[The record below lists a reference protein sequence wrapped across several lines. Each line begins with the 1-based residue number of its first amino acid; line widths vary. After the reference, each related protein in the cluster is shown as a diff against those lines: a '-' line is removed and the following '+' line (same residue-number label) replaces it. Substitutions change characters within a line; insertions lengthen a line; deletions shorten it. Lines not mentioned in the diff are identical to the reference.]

1 MPEEQQTET
10 ATEQTQPSDVAT
22 RDELIEAVRAAGG
35 TQSVDVAAEEQQ
47 AAEAAAAGTTPEA
60 PATENAP
67 EDPEAKF
74 EAILAKRREN
84 HQELSGAK
92 ARAERMLREAEEAK
106 QRRIEE
112 ARAEARRAAEE
123 ERERLRLNFRKSP
136 TETLRALDDDPN
148 YVADTVLRE
157 GTPEAREAAR
167 IREELRETKEAAKLG
182 SAALEE
188 LKKFRQEQ
196 FAEKHAAQQAQVRHE
211 YLSQFATPEKTPYL
225 HARWEPEEIFQRSV
239 ALAHQW
245 AQEGLEYKKD
255 FDDNTVAEYL
265 EHQSRKRISA
275 LSGTPANQ
283 VPAGAPAKGPGIAT
297 KVTANAPRTL
307 SAAAGSERRTS
318 PRPLHEMAPEEQ
330 RKALIE
336 EVAAARRANPDAT
349 S

>member
-1 MPEEQQTET
+1 MDVEQTET
-10 ATEQTQPSDVAT
+10 TTETTTTAEPSL
-22 RDELIEAVRAAGG
+22 RDELIAAVRDAGG
-35 TQSVDVAAEEQQ
+35 TQAVDVAAEEQ
-47 AAEAAAAGTTPEA
+47 AAKERAAAAGV
-60 PATENAP
+60 ATEQPAEPAP

-84 HQELSGAK
+84 HQEISGAK

-106 QRRIEE
+106 QRMIEE
-112 ARAEARRAAEE
+112 AKAEARRAAEE

-136 TETLRALDDDPN
+136 TETLRALDEDPD
-148 YVADTVLRE
+148 YVADTVLAE
-157 GTPEAREAAR
+157 GTPEARLRAKQ
-167 IREELRETKEAAKLG
+167 REELEATKALAKKGEAAL
-182 SAALEE
+182 AEIE
-188 LKKFRQEQ
+188 KFRKEQ
-196 FAEKHAAQQAQVRHE
+196 AAERQAAMQAQVRNE

-225 HARWEPEEIFQRSV
+225 HARYEPEEIFQRSV

-255 FDDNTVAEYL
+255 FDDNTIAEYL
-265 EHQSRKRISA
+265 EHQSKKRIAA
-275 LSGTPANQ
+275 LNGTPANQ
-283 VPAGAPAKGPGIAT
+283 VPAGAPAKGPGLAT

-318 PRPLHEMAPEEQ
+318 PRPLHELTPEEQ

-336 EVAAARRANPDAT
+336 EVAAARKANPDAT

>member
-1 MPEEQQTET
+1 MDVEQTET
-10 ATEQTQPSDVAT
+10 TTTEQTAEPSL
-22 RDELIEAVRAAGG
+22 RDDLIAAVREAGG
-35 TQSVDVAAEEQQ
+35 TQSVDVDAEAQAAAER
-47 AAEAAAAGTTPEA
+47 AAAPTEAAPETPA
-60 PATENAP
+60 AP

-84 HQELSGAK
+84 HQEISGAK

-106 QRRIEE
+106 QRMIEE
-112 ARAEARRAAEE
+112 ARAEARRLVEE
-123 ERERLRLNFRKSP
+123 ERQAFQNRFRTSP
-136 TETLRALDDDPN
+136 TEALRELGDPN
-148 YVADTVLRE
+148 DVADAVLRE
-157 GTPEAREAAR
+157 GTPEAKALAAAR
-167 IREELRETKEAAKLG
+167 EEARQAREEAKKG
-182 SAALEE
+182 SAALSEIE
-188 LKKFRQEQ
+188 KFRKEQ
-196 FAEKHAAQQAQVRHE
+196 AAERQAMQQAQVRHE
-211 YLSQFATPEKTPYL
+211 YLSTHATPEKAPYL

-255 FDDNTVAEYL
+255 FDDNTIAEYL

-275 LSGTPANQ
+275 LNGTPANQ
-283 VPAGAPAKGPGIAT
+283 VPAGAPAKGPGLAT

-318 PRPLHEMAPEEQ
+318 PRPLHELTPEEQ

-336 EVAAARRANPDAT
+336 EVAAARKANPDAT

>member
-10 ATEQTQPSDVAT
+10 TTDTTQNTDVAS

-47 AAEAAAAGTTPEA
+47 AAERAAGETTETPAA
-60 PATENAP
+60 PAAP

-106 QRRIEE
+106 QRMIEE

-123 ERERLRLNFRKSP
+123 ERERLRLNFQKSP
-136 TETLRALDDDPN
+136 TETLRALGDPD
-148 YVADTVLRE
+148 AITDAVLRE
-157 GTPEAREAAR
+157 GTPEAREAAKLR
-167 IREELRETKEAAKLG
+167 AELAETKEAAKKG
-182 SAALEE
+182 DAALAEIE
-188 LKKFRQEQ
+188 KFRKEQ
-196 FAEKHAAQQAQVRHE
+196 AAERQAATQAQVRHE
-211 YLSQFATPEKTPYL
+211 YLTQFASPEKAPYL

-255 FDDNTVAEYL
+255 FDDNTIAEYL
-265 EHQSRKRISA
+265 EHQSKKRISA
-275 LSGTPANQ
+275 LNGTPANQ
-283 VPAGAPAKGPGIAT
+283 VQAGAPLQGPGLAT